1 MWCAHQIINYVHCN
15 LILAGAVPSNVIQ
28 PRKCLVQSNLIKSR
42 MNILIT
48 SVSACPP
55 LFSLVAK
62 SHSFLQFLG
71 ENQDAA
77 RLPPIIFHPALFAP
91 RTSFLHSRENSFWIC
106 GESGTS
112 PIWYSAY
119 SQRNGRWPVVE
130 AVLVALTT
138 IYDTWRLPS
147 SHAEDKMFLCY
158 QQMFLCY
165 KQILQNTINKY
176 NNLQYLTSTEN
187 KINMFEAKWND

>member
-1 MWCAHQIINYVHCN
+1 MLV
-15 LILAGAVPSNVIQ
+15 
-28 PRKCLVQSNLIKSR
+28 CLY
-42 MNILIT
+42 
-48 SVSACPP
+48 ACV
-55 LFSLVAK
+55 L
-62 SHSFLQFLG
+62 
-71 ENQDAA
+71 
-77 RLPPIIFHPALFAP
+77 
-91 RTSFLHSRENSFWIC
+91 
-106 GESGTS
+106 
-112 PIWYSAY
+112 
-119 SQRNGRWPVVE
+119 VVE

-187 KINMFEAKWND
+187 KINMFEAK

>member
-1 MWCAHQIINYVHCN
+1 M
-15 LILAGAVPSNVIQ
+15 
-28 PRKCLVQSNLIKSR
+28 QSNLIKSR

-55 LFSLVAK
+55 PLLSRCQVPQFSAVSRRKSGCSEAAPNNFPPCLVC
-62 SHSFLQFLG
+62 
-71 ENQDAA
+71 AA
-77 RLPPIIFHPALFAP
+77 HKLFAFA
-91 RTSFLHSRENSFWIC
+91 RKLFLNLRGKRHVSNMIFSILAKKWSRAVVGQTVFVC
-106 GESGTS
+106 L
-112 PIWYSAY
+112 YACVL
-119 SQRNGRWPVVE
+119 VVE

-165 KQILQNTINKY
+165 KQI
-176 NNLQYLTSTEN
+176 
-187 KINMFEAKWND
+187 